1 MTIMIGFLV
10 LGLILGAIAVVD
22 NANKS
27 NTLAMSC
34 GLASMLVLSGAIIAA
49 ISATEYETAV
59 KIHTDVLS
67 VHISEVVTN
76 ANGDTTSI
84 KYELV
89 YQNK

>member
-1 MTIMIGFLV
+1 MTIMIGFLI
-10 LGLILGAIAVVD
+10 LGLILGAIAVVI
-22 NANKS
+22 NADKS
-27 NTLAMSC
+27 DTLATFC
-34 GLASMLVLSGAIIAA
+34 GLGSIVVLSGAVVAA

-59 KIHTDVLS
+59 KMHTGELS

-89 YQNK
+89 YWNE

>member
-1 MTIMIGFLV
+1 MTIMFLV
-10 LGLILGAIAVVD
+10 LGLILGAIAIVG
-22 NANKS
+22 NAHKS
-27 NTLAMSC
+27 NTLEMSC
-34 GLASMLVLSGAIIAA
+34 GLASMLVLSGAVIAA

-84 KYELV
+84 KYELG

>member
-1 MTIMIGFLV
+1 MTIMLGLLV
-10 LGLILGAIAVVD
+10 LGLILGAVAVVD

-27 NTLAMSC
+27 NTLALFC
-34 GLASMLVLSGAIIAA
+34 GLASMLVLSGAVIVA

-67 VHISEVVTN
+67 VHINEVVTN

>member
-1 MTIMIGFLV
+1 
-10 LGLILGAIAVVD
+10 
-22 NANKS
+22 
-27 NTLAMSC
+27 
-34 GLASMLVLSGAIIAA
+34 LVLSGAVIAA